1 VPNVLAPV
9 GEHGALAR
17 ARPDYAA
24 IESYLDRFGA
34 VVLYVAHCLPREG
47 RARARAFA
55 HTAAMGEDPATGS
68 AAAPLCAYLARRA
81 GIEQLEIA
89 QGLEMGRPSRLS
101 CRLEGGRVRVSGGAA
116 VVFEG
121 TVSL

>member
-1 VPNVLAPV
+1 
-9 GEHGALAR
+9 
-17 ARPDYAA
+17 
-24 IESYLDRFGA
+24 
-34 VVLYVAHCLPREG
+34 
-47 RARARAFA
+47 
-55 HTAAMGEDPATGS
+55 MGEDPATGS

-81 GIEQLEIA
+81 GIERLEIA

-101 CRLEGGRVRVSGGAA
+101 CRLEGERVRVSGGAA